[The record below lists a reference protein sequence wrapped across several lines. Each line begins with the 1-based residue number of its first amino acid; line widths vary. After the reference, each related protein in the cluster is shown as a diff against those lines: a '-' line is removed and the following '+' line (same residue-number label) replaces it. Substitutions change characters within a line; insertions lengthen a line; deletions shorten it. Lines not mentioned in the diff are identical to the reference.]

1 MAEFLYKALGYSI
14 INCAMEV
21 HNELGP
27 GFLEKVYENAMMISL
42 RNLNITAS
50 NQEEIKVY
58 FKSEEVGDFR
68 ADILVENKI
77 LLELKATASLTRL
90 DDAQVL
96 NYLKATKLKVGYLI
110 NFGEPK
116 LKFKR
121 FIY

>member
-21 HNELGP
+21 HNTLGP
-27 GFLEKVYENAMMISL
+27 GFLEKVYENAMIISL
-42 RNLNITAS
+42 RNSNITSSA
-50 NQEEIKVY
+50 QEEIKVY
-58 FKSEEVGDFR
+58 FQSEQVGYFK
-68 ADILVENKI
+68 ADIVVENKI
-77 LLELKATASLTRL
+77 LLELKANSGLTKH
-90 DDAQVL
+90 DEAQLL
-96 NYLKATKLKVGYLI
+96 NYLKATDIKIGYLI